1 MKRPPPAARKTS
13 PPLPRGFGAAAR
25 RVLAERPGTR
35 RANEARWALERAALK
50 ILVRDGL
57 AAVGR
62 ALGATGTSWVLA
74 VREPGARSWKAP
86 HPGGRHEI
94 VVSVTRDRLLSTVL
108 VSSLSTEERRIPPA
122 QRARHARQ
130 EAFYARYMAAGR
142 VAYASPQGE
151 RKLPRAER
159 LLLRIG
165 EFEADVNNGGFGQYL
180 SNKGRRRAVL
190 TLKALQAIGARR
202 SARLLE
208 EALRARTDAA
218 LEKLDN
224 SFYRGY
230 DDLAVLALDYVESGR
245 R

>member
-1 MKRPPPAARKTS
+1 MD
-13 PPLPRGFGAAAR
+13 
-25 RVLAERPGTR
+25 ERPGTR
-35 RANEARWALERAALK
+35 RADQARWALEHVLLK
-50 ILVRDGL
+50 VVVREGL

-62 ALGATGTSWVLA
+62 ALAATGGSWVLA
-74 VREPGARSWKAP
+74 VRRPGARSWKAP
-86 HPGGRHEI
+86 HPRGTHEI
-94 VVSVTRDRLLSTVL
+94 VVSVTRDRVLRTAL
-108 VSSLSTEERRIPPA
+108 VSSLSLQERRIPPA

-151 RKLPRAER
+151 RKLPRTER

-180 SNKGRRRAVL
+180 SNKGRRRAGL

-208 EALRARTDAA
+208 AALRARTDAA
-218 LEKLDN
+218 LTKLDD

-230 DDLAVLALDYVESGR
+230 DDLAVLALDYVESGPGQAPVR
-245 R
+245 PGPASSTPPAGSPSSPRAGCP

>member
-1 MKRPPPAARKTS
+1 MD
-13 PPLPRGFGAAAR
+13 
-25 RVLAERPGTR
+25 ERPGTR
-35 RANEARWALERAALK
+35 RADQARWALEHVLLK
-50 ILVRDGL
+50 IVVRDGL

-74 VREPGARSWKAP
+74 VHEPRARSWKAP
-86 HPGGRHEI
+86 HPRGTHEI
-94 VVSVTRDRLLSTVL
+94 VVSVTGDRILRTAS
-108 VSSLSTEERRIPPA
+108 VSSLSLQERRIPPA

-142 VAYASPQGE
+142 VAYASPRGE
-151 RKLPRAER
+151 RRLSRADR

-180 SNKGRRRAVL
+180 SNKGRRRAGL

-224 SFYRGY
+224 RFYRGY
-230 DDLAVLALDYVESGR
+230 GDLAVLALNYVESGR
-245 R
+245 G